1 MPAFPSVPLSSGERA
16 SLFAQL
22 AAMEKAGLPL
32 DRALATLQL
41 PAPVQKRVE
50 AMLRLQAQGRDL
62 AAAGLRAGLFSA
74 LEFTLLQAAL
84 SAGSPAR
91 LYERLAQSHAHK
103 AAQAKALQ
111 ARLLMPA
118 AVLVLALLIQP
129 LPSLVGGSL
138 SPGGYL
144 WGVLQPLLVLA
155 ALFFL
160 GRQMLRRLAQPA
172 ASARV
177 RALDAWLL
185 RVPLFGQAH
194 ARGNARDCFES
205 LGLMLE
211 AGLPMFE
218 ALPKACAT
226 LGNSQLRRDFLAM
239 QQRVQAGA
247 PLAQAMLP
255 LDFPG
260 KPQLASLVRTGEASG
275 TLPATLL
282 AYAARES
289 QALADFQAQLAT
301 WLPRLVYVAV
311 SLWMAYGL
319 LTGGGFA
326 PRLPAELG

>member
-1 MPAFPSVPLSSGERA
+1 MPAKSVAPVGLADRA
-16 SLFAQL
+16 ILFAQL
-22 AAMEKAGLPL
+22 AAMEKAGLPA
-32 DRALATLQL
+32 DRALATVQL
-41 PAPVQKRVE
+41 PGGVQNRVE
-50 AMLRLQAQGRDL
+50 AMLRLLTQGRDL
-62 AAAGLRAGLFSA
+62 AAAGQKSGLFTP
-74 LEFTLLQAAL
+74 LEVTLLQAAQ

-91 LYERLAQSHAHK
+91 VYERLAEHYAHK
-103 AAQAKALQ
+103 VTQAKALQ
-111 ARLLMPA
+111 SRLLLPA

-129 LPSLVGGSL
+129 LPSLVAGNLSL
-138 SPGGYL
+138 FGYL
-144 WGVLQPLLVLA
+144 WGVLQPLLILTALILCGRQWLQRLERPA
-155 ALFFL
+155 ALRA
-160 GRQMLRRLAQPA
+160 G
-172 ASARV
+172 AR
-177 RALDAWLL
+177 DAWLL

-194 ARGNARDCFES
+194 ARRNTRDFFES

-226 LGNSQLRRDFLAM
+226 LSNSQLRSDFLGL

-247 PLAQAMLP
+247 PLAQAILP

-260 KPQLASLVRTGEASG
+260 KPQLASLIRTGEASG

-289 QALADFQAQLAT
+289 LALADFQEQLAT

-311 SLWMAYGL
+311 ALWMAYGL
-319 LTGGGFA
+319 LTGGGIA